1 MAGKLHITCH
11 LLTVEFDFINLFKF
25 GVRKNG
31 EEVEISLLWQRL
43 VNEYALY
50 E

>member
-31 EEVEISLLWQRL
+31 EEVEILWQRL